1 MSTTI
6 RSIAALLLRDA
17 GTTSLAP
24 TQGADNANIRGASP
38 GLLNAVAQSLNG
50 AYHELWHL
58 SPASM
63 FERRTAAVLNPP
75 TAITLTVT
83 NGSTACTVTANGAS
97 WMAGCTLVINGDPY
111 DNEFL
116 QDTTLLLR
124 PYMGTT
130 GSHSAT
136 VYGDAVK
143 LPANEMT
150 VLNPV
155 AIRGLR
161 TLSPS
166 SWTEFQTAG
175 GNLRTII
182 GEPLW
187 VYDAMNKRT
196 GQPYLYFVDTRYDQS
211 TTPATRNTFLRVA
224 PMPSAAYPLDYRL
237 LATPPQ
243 ITALD
248 IDTGDHLADPGTGPV
263 VPWPELTL
271 YAVARLHFSGDPLF
285 TNQTAMPEILRQH
298 KLAIDSLDHAVPQ
311 NASARA
317 TYADGAYCKAP
328 NRYLYR

>member
-6 RSIAALLLRDA
+6 RSVALLLLRDC
-17 GTTSLAP
+17 GIRSLAP
-24 TQGADNANIRGASP
+24 TQGTDNANIRGISA
-38 GLLNAVAQSLNG
+38 GDLDAVANSINA

-63 FERRTAAVLNPP
+63 FERRASAVLNLP
-75 TAITLTVT
+75 TAITITVT

-143 LPANEMT
+143 LPANEQT

-161 TLSPS
+161 TLAHA
-166 SWTEFQTAG
+166 SWAEFQSAG
-175 GNLRTII
+175 GILRTLI

-187 VYDAMNKRT
+187 VYDAMNKRQ

-211 TTPATRNTFLRVA
+211 ASPGTRSTFLRVA

-248 IDTGDHLADPGTGPV
+248 IDSGDHLADPGTGPV

-271 YAVARLHFSGDPLF
+271 QAVARLHFSGDPLF
-285 TNQTAMPEILRQH
+285 TNQAAMPEIIRQH
-298 KLAIDSLDHAVPQ
+298 KLAIDSLDHVVPQ
-311 NASARA
+311 SASARA
-317 TYADGAYCKAP
+317 YYGEDTYRKQS
-328 NRYLYR
+328 NRCLYR